1 MPIEVIIPVPIQEFN
16 HYKELHESKMW
27 DIDFELWTVLKKYTI
42 PIKDDYE
49 VWLVMFNTPEG
60 VVTEYELCKTSPIN
74 KEIDSSEMQLSF
86 STWSF
91 RLHGEIYNVSVRPT
105 KN

>member
-1 MPIEVIIPVPIQEFN
+1 MPIEVIIPIPIKEFN
-16 HYKELHESKMW
+16 HYKELQKTKMW
-27 DIDFELWTVLKKYTI
+27 DTDFEIWTVLKKYKA

-49 VWLVMFNTPEG
+49 VWLVLFNTPEG
-60 VVTEYELCKTSPIN
+60 VVTEYELKKVSLFDI
-74 KEIDSSEMQLSF
+74 EIDSSEMQLSF